1 MLSNSNKILF
11 YILFLHLTLW
21 TVIPSIINTNL
32 PLDTI
37 EALAWGNELKLGYDK
52 YPPVFPLFTELFY
65 KLFGNQ
71 DWSYYLLSQIFVTSS
86 FLVVFYFS
94 KYFLENN
101 LHSLISVL
109 LLETIY
115 FFNYTTPELNA
126 FIPLFLFLATTAF
139 FSWRAINFNRN
150 LDWIMFGIFAGICT
164 LTFYLSLYILASLAL
179 FFIGEIFIKKRFNYK
194 YFFALFAYLLI
205 ISPHLYF
212 IFFLEADSI
221 RYAIFRS
228 FGDPLSSLKINYSN
242 HLIYP
247 IIFLV
252 KQFLI
257 LLPLFIFLSLL
268 VNNFKIKINFKDK
281 KLIFLFTITFLPIIL
296 MFLTSVIGG
305 VRIRTMWMT
314 TFYVFPGIFFVYLFK
329 SQIQTIK
336 FKRFFIY
343 FLLVFFTLPIV
354 YGLDSFIQKDK
365 RTDFPGKKIAR
376 KIQNTWD
383 NNFSNEIE
391 FVAGKGW
398 VYGGWYAGNL
408 SYQLKNRPKLIYGIN
423 KEILNYGLI
432 KIDKLNSINSCQ
444 GILLKIEPYFD
455 SCMIGKV
462 K

>member
-65 KLFGNQ
+65 KIFGNQ

-164 LTFYLSLYILASLAL
+164 LTFYLSLYIL
-179 FFIGEIFIKKRFNYK
+179 
-194 YFFALFAYLLI
+194 
-205 ISPHLYF
+205 
-212 IFFLEADSI
+212 
-221 RYAIFRS
+221 
-228 FGDPLSSLKINYSN
+228 
-242 HLIYP
+242 
-247 IIFLV
+247 
-252 KQFLI
+252 
-257 LLPLFIFLSLL
+257 
-268 VNNFKIKINFKDK
+268 
-281 KLIFLFTITFLPIIL
+281 
-296 MFLTSVIGG
+296 M
-305 VRIRTMWMT
+305 
-314 TFYVFPGIFFVYLFK
+314 
-329 SQIQTIK
+329 
-336 FKRFFIY
+336 
-343 FLLVFFTLPIV
+343 
-354 YGLDSFIQKDK
+354 
-365 RTDFPGKKIAR
+365 
-376 KIQNTWD
+376 
-383 NNFSNEIE
+383 
-391 FVAGKGW
+391 
-398 VYGGWYAGNL
+398 
-408 SYQLKNRPKLIYGIN
+408 
-423 KEILNYGLI
+423 
-432 KIDKLNSINSCQ
+432 
-444 GILLKIEPYFD
+444 
-455 SCMIGKV
+455 
-462 K
+462 